1 MRRSNIYLGLSY
13 LMMAFLGGFLDYS
26 GIHVES
32 WKFWVLL
39 FTTILYGLFTE
50 LKKGWRDLEQ
60 ELREIGEKKMILNKT
75 GGKIKSKTTRN

>member
-13 LMMAFLGGFLDYS
+13 LMMAFLGGFLAYS